1 MFLKRFATVLLIFI
15 VTATLVASPEMVAR
29 QTFAAIL
36 GGFAGSVSGAVI
48 GTIMG
53 GLINPTG
60 WGDLVG
66 LILGYIVGAPVGSSL
81 TTLFWSSGRLEGS
94 ALLSI
99 AGSIGG
105 VALPY
110 ALNGLIANFFPAN
123 DFNPSGIVLMI
134 SLPLYSAFGA
144 VLGYN
149 YPRLISDDPPLVDLS
164 TTVK

>member
-66 LILGYIVGAPVGSSL
+66 LILRAKNGTDSFFWREVHPAASKGFAFASL
-81 TTLFWSSGRLEGS
+81 LAQASIASRCQFRSAGGKNRGRLCVVGCW
-94 ALLSI
+94 
-99 AGSIGG
+99 
-105 VALPY
+105 
-110 ALNGLIANFFPAN
+110 
-123 DFNPSGIVLMI
+123 
-134 SLPLYSAFGA
+134 
-144 VLGYN
+144 
-149 YPRLISDDPPLVDLS
+149 
-164 TTVK
+164 

>member
-1 MFLKRFATVLLIFI
+1 MFLKKLVAVLLIFI
-15 VTATLVASPEMVAR
+15 ITATLVASPEMVAR

-48 GTIMG
+48 GTVLG

-81 TTLFWSSGRLEGS
+81 TTLFWSAGRLEGS
-94 ALLSI
+94 PLLSI
-99 AGSIGG
+99 VGSVGG
-105 VALPY
+105 VAFPY
-110 ALNGLIANFFPAN
+110 ALSGLIANFFPAD
-123 DFNPSGIVLMI
+123 DFNPSGIFLMI

-144 VLGYN
+144 VMGYN
-149 YPRLISDDPPLVDLS
+149 YPRLISGDPVVADLS